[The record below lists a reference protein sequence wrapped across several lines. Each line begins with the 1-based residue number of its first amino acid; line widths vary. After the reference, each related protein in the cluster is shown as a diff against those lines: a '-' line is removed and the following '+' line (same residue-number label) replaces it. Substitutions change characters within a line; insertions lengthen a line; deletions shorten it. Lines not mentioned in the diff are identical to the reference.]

1 MLLALLP
8 IGPKMTPLM
17 SAQKEKVQVVL
28 QETLHYVLQPLE
40 NVYQNGLELPCADGY
55 IRQCFPRL
63 SAWCADHM
71 EYVSL
76 LGLKSKSCP
85 QCEVAA
91 IDLGN
96 TSMDTPDRDYYEY

>member
-76 LGLKSKSCP
+76 LGLKSKFCP
-85 QCEVAA
+85 
-91 IDLGN
+91 
-96 TSMDTPDRDYYEY
+96 